1 MSSVLVLS
9 ASRAVFESLSSIL
22 GARVSIEHRER
33 LADAHHLLAQRPIDV
48 VIVDTELRDC
58 GGAEAV
64 RAIARARPLA
74 TLIAL
79 TLNPRYNGLPGD
91 ESRGLFAYLTKP
103 FEADQVRF
111 VVERAIERAE
121 LRRRVEYL
129 DRKAQ
134 AREEPPQ
141 GAAAGP
147 TPEPADETR
156 LFQRCARVFAR
167 ETQAAALATSLVEVL
182 AEELLVN
189 SAAVLL
195 WDDAARR
202 FAAAA
207 ALGLDE
213 EGIADAAFE
222 HGRGIAK
229 WLAEHGAVLRR
240 ADLVRAT
247 DYAAAMALTAELDLL
262 RAELAVP
269 LAWRGR
275 LLGFITL
282 GRKLSGTPFA
292 AAEVEWLA
300 VVGAMAS
307 IAIEN
312 CRARRTLAFEKLCAE
327 RVVAGLDAG
336 IVVADAKGTIT
347 VCNAAAVE
355 ALDLDAPPI
364 GQGLE
369 ALGPQLAEIAD
380 EVLRSGEPLDRAT
393 VEHEAAGRVLYV
405 RAMPLVVGGRPPA
418 GKEALGARDQAS
430 RGGEALGGV
439 LLVIAAPTPSAAPT
453 PPAAPTPNQVAET
466 PERRAPDDESAQ
478 MPFWSAL
485 AARMAHKLKNPLVS
499 IKTFTQLLPER
510 YGDEKFRTSF
520 LGVVDAEADKI
531 NEVADRLLLYSS
543 EPAREP
549 VPTDVPALVEKVLQ
563 GFADRAEAAGV
574 KVVCTHDKV
583 PAVMAEPERLALA
596 LGNLVENALDAME
609 GGGRL
614 GVRTWL
620 VEAPVPSVPGTRVL
634 DFSTSTERRTMG
646 GPPAFV
652 AIEVTDTGGGIPA
665 ERVEKAFRPFYSE
678 TIRGIGLGLAIVAKV
693 VREHNGRV
701 ELSSTPGR
709 GTQVRLLLPVERSG
723 TVRTQR

>member
-22 GARVSIEHRER
+22 GARASIEHRER

-64 RAIARARPLA
+64 RAIARAKPLA

-111 VVERAIERAE
+111 VVERAE

-129 DRKAQ
+129 DRKVQ
-134 AREEPPQ
+134 ARDEPPQ

-202 FAAAA
+202 FAVAA

-380 EVLRSGEPLDRAT
+380 EVLGSGEALESAT
-393 VEHEAAGRVLYV
+393 VEHETSGRVLHV
-405 RAMPLVVGGRPPA
+405 RAMPLAVGGRPPA

-439 LLVIAAPTPSAAPT
+439 LLVIAARTPS
-453 PPAAPTPNQVAET
+453 AAPTPNQVAET

-543 EPAREP
+543 EPAHEP
-549 VPTDVPALVEKVLQ
+549 VPTDAPALVEKVLQ
-563 GFADRAEAAGV
+563 GCADRAEAAGV

-620 VEAPVPSVPGTRVL
+620 VEAPVPSVAGARVL

-652 AIEVTDTGGGIPA
+652 AIEVTDTGGGMPA
-665 ERVEKAFRPFYSE
+665 DRVEKAFRPFYSE

-709 GTQVRLLLPVERSG
+709 GTQVRLLLPVER
-723 TVRTQR
+723 